1 MKTFLLVSLAIIASI
16 ILLANIGPLIILL
29 ISVALAYYGIKKF
42 ILSET
47 TGQKVG
53 WGIVILIGVS
63 ISLSNIPALIG
74 LVALVVLYY
83 TYKKWQQ
90 EKEEAPYQDDYL
102 NWDKL

>member
-1 MKTFLLVSLAIIASI
+1 MKTFLLICLAVIASI
-16 ILLANIGPLIILL
+16 ILLSNLGPLIMLV
-29 ISVALAYYGIKKF
+29 ISVALAYYGIRKF

-63 ISLSNIPALIG
+63 MSLSNIPALIG
-74 LVALVVLYY
+74 IVALAVLYY
-83 TYKKWQQ
+83 TYKQWQQ
-90 EKEEAPYQDDYL
+90 DKDKLEYQEDYL